1 MEERGAQLN
10 MLGNTK
16 VIRLSCWASVR
27 ILNRQQRETI
37 DSREVLM
44 ASTQEV
50 TTRQRTQVFSI
61 HLATQSH
68 KRCHLPSRVTEVTSS
83 GDKERMA
90 FLDGT
95 RETRGLSG
103 TRRISKGP
111 KQAGGWGLG
120 CRALWEGKWW
130 LKLERSG
137 LLQKAGH
144 GGMTASRIDC
154 ASH

>member
-10 MLGNTK
+10 TLGNTK

-61 HLATQSH
+61 HLATWSH

-83 GDKERMA
+83 GDKVRMA

-111 KQAGGWGLG
+111 KQAGGVGAGMHGSLG
-120 CRALWEGKWW
+120 GKMV
-130 LKLERSG
+130 
-137 LLQKAGH
+137 A
-144 GGMTASRIDC
+144 
-154 ASH
+154 